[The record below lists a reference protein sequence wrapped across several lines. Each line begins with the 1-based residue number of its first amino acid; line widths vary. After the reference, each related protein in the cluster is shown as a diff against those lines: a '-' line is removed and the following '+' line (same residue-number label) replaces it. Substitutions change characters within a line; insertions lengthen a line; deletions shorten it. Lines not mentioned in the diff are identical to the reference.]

1 MILGFIFILGCKEL
15 EKVECYNEEAK
26 NKIEASH
33 IKEINYVEKDKENIE
48 SEKEKIKVTIRS
60 DKRSFFQGGVRF
72 TSIIEGNMDKK
83 IQYHWIVKENIYSDG
98 KFYSLEGENIDGFI
112 GDKGPYREIINDGE
126 VVEFAPYNE
135 VNYVDGDYRENKII
149 LQIEE
154 KDTGKVLAKD
164 EATIENRQGAYFVK
178 TSENERFKDKILKTE
193 KAKLYGEIFDLVWEI
208 DKGLNDNLKKYINI
222 DTKSFEDFSQ
232 EDKEQL
238 FEYISKKYSVTM
250 LDKTFKELEDEGY
263 IKNLSFKDGLVFNV
277 NKYLKNNSNEVSLEG
292 MKWVSGIGAIGFIAE
307 AEKINER
314 WIIRKCQMTW
324 IS

>member
-1 MILGFIFILGCKEL
+1 MILGLIFILGCKEV
-15 EKVECYNEEAK
+15 EKVECYNEEGK
-26 NKIEASH
+26 NKIEASD
-33 IKEINYVEKDKENIE
+33 IEEINYIEKDKENIE

-154 KDTGKVLAKD
+154 KDTGKILAKD

>member
-1 MILGFIFILGCKEL
+1 MILGLIFILGCKEV
-15 EKVECYNEEAK
+15 EKVECYNEEGK
-26 NKIEASH
+26 NKIEASD
-33 IKEINYVEKDKENIE
+33 IEEINYIEKDKENIE

-60 DKRSFFQGGVRF
+60 DKASFFHDGVRF
-72 TSIIEGNMDKK
+72 TPIIEGNIDKK
-83 IQYHWIVKENIYSDG
+83 IQYHWIVEENIYNDG
-98 KFYSLEGENIDGFI
+98 EFYSLKGENIDGFI

-126 VVEFAPYNE
+126 IVEFAPYNE
-135 VNYVDGDYRENKII
+135 VSYVDGDYRENKII

-154 KDTGKVLAKD
+154 KDTGKILAKD

-208 DKGLNDNLKKYINI
+208 DKGLNDDLKKYINI

-232 EDKEQL
+232 EDNEQL

-314 WIIRKCQMTW
+314 WIIRKCQMTR

>member
-1 MILGFIFILGCKEL
+1 MILGLIFILGCKEV
-15 EKVECYNEEAK
+15 EKVECYNEEGK
-26 NKIEASH
+26 NKIEASD
-33 IKEINYVEKDKENIE
+33 IEEINYIEKDKENIE

-154 KDTGKVLAKD
+154 KDTGKILAKD

-208 DKGLNDNLKKYINI
+208 DKGLNDDLKKYINI